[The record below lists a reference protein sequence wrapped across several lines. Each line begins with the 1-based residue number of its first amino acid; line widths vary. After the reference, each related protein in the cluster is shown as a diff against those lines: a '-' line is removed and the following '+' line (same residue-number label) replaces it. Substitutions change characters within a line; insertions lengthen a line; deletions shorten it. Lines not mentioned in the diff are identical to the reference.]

1 MKVIEV
7 FFELYYYSLVSNMLL
22 LLVSISFNGLVVFV
36 LVIVRNKGEIYI
48 TRVFFFFFD
57 WKVIYLK
64 EYV

>member
-48 TRVFFFFFD
+48 TRVFFFFLIG
-57 WKVIYLK
+57 KLYI
-64 EYV
+64 